1 MLKDIRQTFAIKYDE
16 YGDSLITDNYILD
29 EGTYIIVNSDGSI
42 DSKNILEINKKNYDS
57 IGGDKFVH
65 LDYLSKLLEMNKPM
79 DKFKTIHSNN
89 YMSFWIKKNNIREK
103 LNKTIIE
110 DYYAILL
117 NPKLKY
123 EKSSELYQEIE
134 KDIGRPDEAAI
145 EKYKNWILENIFDI
159 VEKHK
164 LKDDKNYLKIYF
176 YEPIENYIREN
187 KRYIVPNIYNSSDYN
202 IRIGEDIYGM
212 PNDNIGL
219 NSKKPF
225 LDNKG
230 RKISTPYLISTDEV
244 ILQKKMFDYL
254 LNFANNGKTNIYVD
268 EKEIEALESGEMIE
282 REFKGYFIKI
292 KKGKEVEIHDFDTI
306 THYNPKLKN
315 FLVNKIISS
324 NLDKQDG
331 DKGNLSYG
339 SVSDIKTLSS
349 YINSVFFNKF
359 LTANYFTEPKKIK
372 LRDNLLKKELILCRG
387 AYFNWFYKGDLK
399 SIRSIFP
406 KSSLKI
412 IKNTISN
419 GFLIKAIEQFNLRD
433 SILKYLGGETY
444 MEQRIDKIV
453 EELRNKIN
461 GDEICSIGCDD
472 EYYFAMGQAAQFLI
486 SKNKAA
492 GIKQSLINPI
502 ISSADDK
509 VLRNRIKALYK
520 KYNYD
525 IDLKSKRF
533 NNLYSMVLRYEAEK
547 CINDDMLIAGF
558 ITSNLIYEK
567 KEKQEGK

>member
-1 MLKDIRQTFAIKYDE
+1 MLKDFMQTFAIKYDK
-16 YGDSLITDNYILD
+16 YGDSLMTDNYKLD
-29 EGTYIIVNSDGSI
+29 EGTYIIVNADGSI

-57 IGGDKFVH
+57 IGSDKFVH
-65 LDYLSKLLEMNKPM
+65 LDYLSKLLDMNKPM
-79 DKFKTIHSNN
+79 DRTKTIHSNN

-110 DYYAILL
+110 DYYATLL

-123 EKSSELYQEIE
+123 KKSLELYQEIE
-134 KDIGRPDEAAI
+134 KEIGQPDEAAI
-145 EKYKNWILENIFDI
+145 EKYKNWILENIFNI
-159 VEKHK
+159 VEKCK

-176 YEPIENYIREN
+176 DEPIENYIREN
-187 KRYIVPNIYNSSDYN
+187 KRYMVPNIYNSSDYN
-202 IRIGEDIYGM
+202 IKIGETIYGM

-230 RKISTPYLISTDEV
+230 RKISTPYLISTNEV

-306 THYNPKLKN
+306 THYNPKLKD
-315 FLVNKIISS
+315 FTVNKIISS
-324 NLDKQDG
+324 NFDNQDG
-331 DKGNLSYG
+331 DKKNLSYG
-339 SVSDIKTLSS
+339 SVPDIKTLSS
-349 YINSVFFNKF
+349 YVNSVFFNKF
-359 LTANYFTEPKKIK
+359 LTTNYFTEPKDIK
-372 LRDNLLKKELILCRG
+372 LRDSLLKEELLLCRN

-399 SIRSIFP
+399 SIRSIFH

-412 IKNTISN
+412 IKNTICN
-419 GFLIKAIEQFNLRD
+419 GFLLKAIEQFNLRD

-444 MEQRIDKIV
+444 MEQRIDKII

-461 GDEICSIGCDD
+461 RDEICSIDCDD
-472 EYYFAMGQAAQFLI
+472 EYYFAIGQVAHFLI

-492 GIKQSLINPI
+492 SKKQSLINPI
-502 ISSADDK
+502 INSADDK
-509 VLRNRIKALYK
+509 VLKSRIKALYK

-525 IDLKSKRF
+525 IDFNSKRF
-533 NNLYSMVLRYEAEK
+533 NNLYSMALRYEAQNS
-547 CINDDMLIAGF
+547 INDDILISGF
-558 ITSNLIYEK
+558 ITNDLIYEK
-567 KEKQEGK
+567 KEKQEEK